1 MGELSLV
8 KTLDKFRIMPLI
20 LLAAAAEIVAA
31 SYGIIITITI
41 ALVILAILEHYR
53 DDILDFISSIG
64 NGITQMATIVWEWAT
79 LRSVKVTIPPPAV
92 DRPWPIP
99 KERTIPKD
107 EPIPKDVSIPIA
119 ISTTKVKSK
128 TKRKEKDI
136 FSVYDIHVN
145 VPGYY
150 REYTWGKGHIDTYLN
165 MGNIYK
171 YGLTSFASV
180 YLRYSIIYGKYKL
193 DKELYI
199 LTNLGILAFL
209 PKEWYLHNVNYEKAH
224 DKEVQLIDSYAIK
237 HGKYPPGNTFRG

>member
-20 LLAAAAEIVAA
+20 LLAAAAEIAAA

-79 LRSVKVTIPPPAV
+79 LRSIKVTIPPPAV

-107 EPIPKDVSIPIA
+107 EPIPKDVSKPIA

-128 TKRKEKDI
+128 TRRREKDI
-136 FSVYDIHVN
+136 YNVYDVHVN
-145 VPGYY
+145 VPGTY
-150 REYTWGKGHIDTYLN
+150 REYTRGQGFINTYLI

-171 YGLTSFASV
+171 YGLTSLESV
-180 YLRYSIIYGKYKL
+180 KLRYLIISDRYNL
-193 DKELYI
+193 EKEQYI
-199 LTNLGILAFL
+199 LRNLNSLAFL
-209 PKEWYLHNVNYEKAH
+209 PKEWYLHNVNYAKAH